1 MFCLD
6 IEFKRYST
14 DGRVAV
20 SAVVVEDFLLI
31 HGLDPEGAD
40 NAARAFEGWAG
51 PREISRLTVDCRE
64 DGLKMTLHF
73 PGGATEDFLIS
84 GLCCSCLPD
93 P

>member
-6 IEFKRYST
+6 IKFKRYNMDS
-14 DGRVAV
+14 RVAI

-31 HGLDPEGAD
+31 HGLDAPGAK

-51 PREISRLTVDCRE
+51 PREISRLTVDCRD
-64 DGLKMTLHF
+64 DGVKMTIHF
-73 PGGATEDFLIS
+73 PGGAAEDFLIS
-84 GLCCSCLPD
+84 GLSCSCLPR